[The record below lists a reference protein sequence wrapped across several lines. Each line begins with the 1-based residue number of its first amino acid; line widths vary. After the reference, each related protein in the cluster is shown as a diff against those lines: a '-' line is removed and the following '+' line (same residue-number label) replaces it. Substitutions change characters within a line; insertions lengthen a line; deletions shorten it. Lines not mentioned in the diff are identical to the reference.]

1 MRGMDVVC
9 LRCGCTHSLS
19 RASWRCLQESE
30 CPRCGYVGWTPKP
43 NGNGGGAQVVRL
55 GRRLTTRRA

>member
-1 MRGMDVVC
+1 MDVVC
-9 LRCGCTHSLS
+9 LRCGCTHALR

-43 NGNGGGAQVVRL
+43 KPNGNRAMVHVIPLRRSL
-55 GRRLTTRRA
+55 TGRR